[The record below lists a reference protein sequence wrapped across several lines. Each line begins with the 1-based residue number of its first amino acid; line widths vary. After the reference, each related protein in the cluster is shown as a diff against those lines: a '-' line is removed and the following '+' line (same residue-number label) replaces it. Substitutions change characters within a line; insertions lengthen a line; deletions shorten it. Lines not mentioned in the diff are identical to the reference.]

1 MACIGIFD
9 SGSGGLSV
17 LKEIL
22 KVLPSEK
29 YIYFSDDA
37 YCPYG
42 GRSREYIIDR
52 SLKIVKA
59 LVDKGAQAIVVACNT
74 ATGAA
79 IQILREN
86 WPDMP
91 IIGMEPAIKPAVA
104 LSKKAVVGVLAT
116 ESTLHSDKYI
126 STRDRYA
133 KGVKV
138 VEHAGEGFVELVE
151 SARLEGPEVE
161 AVVKKS
167 LEPLLEAGVDVIVL
181 GCTHYPFLLPVMKS
195 LAGPGVQF
203 VDPAPSVARHLK
215 ELLESAGFSL
225 GDTGF
230 SIEIKS
236 SGSDETAR
244 RLYESII

>member
-138 VEHAGEGFVELVE
+138 VEHSGEGFVELVE

-161 AVVKKS
+161 ALVKKS
-167 LEPLLEAGVDVIVL
+167 LEPLLDAGADVIVL

-195 LAGPGVQF
+195 VAGPGVQF